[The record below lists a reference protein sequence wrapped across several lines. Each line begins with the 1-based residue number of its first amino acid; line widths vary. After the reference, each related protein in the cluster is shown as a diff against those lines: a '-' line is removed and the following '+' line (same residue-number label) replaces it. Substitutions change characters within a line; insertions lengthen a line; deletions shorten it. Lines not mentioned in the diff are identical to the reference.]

1 MNMRELVMQD
11 MLARQQ
17 AEREANR
24 QRDQI
29 KRIQALSTLTRQ
41 SNGLDYWGT
50 KATYS
55 TRLQG

>member
-1 MNMRELVMQD
+1 MREIVMKD

-29 KRIQALSTLTRQ
+29 KRIQSLASLTRMSQ
-41 SNGLDYWGT
+41 GLDYWGT
-50 KATYS
+50 KASYKA
-55 TRLQG
+55 GWIN